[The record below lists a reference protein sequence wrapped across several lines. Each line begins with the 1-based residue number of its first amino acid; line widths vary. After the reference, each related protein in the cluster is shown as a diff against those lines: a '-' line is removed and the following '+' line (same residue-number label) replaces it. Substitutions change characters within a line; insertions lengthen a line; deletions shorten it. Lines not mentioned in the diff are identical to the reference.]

1 MSEAQ
6 SKKSDA
12 ETFESLLI
20 PILDSAYGMALKLTR
35 NPADA
40 EDLVQEAALLAFR
53 GFHTFE
59 LGTNFK
65 AWFFRILANAFYGK
79 KRKEKRRPTPVDIED
94 VPDAYMRQR
103 SKEVGLSDTEVDAG
117 ARIVSEMD
125 VRQVSEAIDSLPEEY
140 RVVAILYFFE
150 DLTYQEIADVLDVPV
165 GTVRSRL
172 HRGRKML
179 QKMLW
184 DIAEE
189 SGIIERLADTDGS
202 K

>member
-1 MSEAQ
+1 MSEAE
-6 SKKSDA
+6 STRSDA
-12 ETFESLLI
+12 EAFESLLI
-20 PILDSAYGMALKLTR
+20 PILDSAYGMALKLAG
-35 NPADA
+35 NKADA
-40 EDLVQEAALLAFR
+40 EDLLQEAALLAFR

-65 AWFFRILANAFYGK
+65 AWFFRILTNAFYGK

-94 VPDAYMRQR
+94 VPESYMRQR
-103 SKEVGLSDTEVDAG
+103 SREVGLSDTEVDAG

-125 VRQVSEAIDSLPEEY
+125 VMQVSQAIDALPEEY
-140 RVVAILYFFE
+140 RVVAILYFLE
-150 DLTYQEIADVLDVPV
+150 DLAYQEIADVLEIPV

-189 SGIIERLADTDGS
+189 SGIIEKLGNSGGS
-202 K
+202 R